1 MRPSPT
7 RLPRPSVRDSDVT
20 SSFPSCFVAGG
31 QCWSLLI
38 SWVPVGSDVACND
51 LEDDVL
57 RRADVP
63 CQHEGECSQMNQRII
78 IGVVGACSVLLSVPC
93 VEAQAVSGQLQ
104 ATSSIRRNVERL
116 ASDALEGRLT
126 GTDGIRMAADHI
138 IAELGAFGAE
148 PLPGAEQYRLPFQ
161 YTGSASDAG
170 TSLRL
175 ESDIESYW
183 NDADSVRPLSFSES
197 VEVSGPL
204 VFAGY
209 GLVVPETD
217 GFSYDSY
224 ATIDVTDKV
233 VVVLRYFPEDSEG
246 DLRALF
252 SRYAGLRFK
261 ASAARQ
267 RGAKGLLVVTGP
279 RSPNAG
285 ALVRMTA
292 DTAVADSGIAAASV
306 TGAVAEMLFDLVPDK
321 TLAQA
326 QQELDS
332 GNPHV
337 AGFEIP
343 GRATL
348 DARVLRERRTG
359 HNVLGYLPPTT
370 QQLADKPYV
379 MLGAHYDHLGRGEN
393 GDSLA
398 RSEEA
403 GNIHNG
409 ADDNASGVA
418 AVLAAGAEL
427 AVQSR
432 GRGIILAFW
441 SGEELGLLGSADFV
455 ETSPV
460 PMAQVAAYVNF
471 DMVGRMRD
479 NRLTVQALGSSSV
492 WPQLVDATNA
502 SFSFDLQ
509 PVDDPYLPTDAMT
522 FHLAEVP
529 SLALF
534 TGSHADYHR
543 PSDDADTVN
552 YLDLERVARYG
563 AAVANHLANETTP
576 PDFIRVERTEQ
587 GGQAMMRV
595 STGTIPD
602 YSSEVEGLLLSG
614 VMAGGPA
621 ERAGLQSGDIIVELA
636 GQSVSNIYDYMF
648 SLDLLVVGEPAAV
661 VFMREGERLESELIP
676 DARQ

>member
-1 MRPSPT
+1 MCSDS
-7 RLPRPSVRDSDVT
+7 SVYCR
-20 SSFPSCFVAGG
+20 
-31 QCWSLLI
+31 
-38 SWVPVGSDVACND
+38 
-51 LEDDVL
+51 EDVL
-57 RRADVP
+57 IRQVGKWGQSGMEVRQV
-63 CQHEGECSQMNQRII
+63 NQCPIARLVSIS
-78 IGVVGACSVLLSVPC
+78 VTVGFLGAPFLC
-93 VEAQAVSGQLQ
+93 AQTVSERPQEL
-104 ATSSIRRNVERL
+104 SSIRDNVERL

-126 GTDGIRMAADHI
+126 GTDGIRLAADHI
-138 IAELGAFGAE
+138 IGELKLLGAE
-148 PLPGAEQYRLPFQ
+148 PLPGVDNYRLPFQ
-161 YTGSASDAG
+161 YTGSATDAG
-170 TSLRL
+170 TTLRL
-175 ESDIESYW
+175 EAGRELYW
-183 NDADSVRPLSFSES
+183 EDGGLVSALSFSES
-197 VEVSGPL
+197 VEVTGPL

-224 ATIDVTDKV
+224 ATIDVTDKI

-246 DLRALF
+246 DLRSLF

-285 ALVRMTA
+285 ELVRMTA

-306 TGAVAEMLFDLVPDK
+306 TGAVADALFDLVPGK
-321 TLAQA
+321 TLGQA

-337 AGFEIP
+337 AGFDIP
-343 GRATL
+343 GDATL
-348 DARVLRERRTG
+348 NAKVSRDRRTG
-359 HNVLGYLPPTT
+359 HNVLAYLPPTT
-370 QQLADKPYV
+370 GARLDKPYV

-398 RSEEA
+398 RSDES
-403 GNIHNG
+403 GHIHNG

-418 AVLAAGAEL
+418 AVLAAGREL
-427 AVQSR
+427 GTQVRA
-432 GRGIILAFW
+432 RGIILAFW

-455 ETSPV
+455 DTSPV
-460 PMAQVAAYVNF
+460 SMTQVAAYVNF
-471 DMVGRMRD
+471 DMVGRMRE
-479 NRLTVQALGSSSV
+479 NKLTVQALGSSSV
-492 WPQLVDATNA
+492 WHGLVDSVNET
-502 SFSFDLQ
+502 FRFDLQ
-509 PVDDPYLPTDAMT
+509 RVDDPYLPTDAMT

-543 PSDDADTVN
+543 PSDDADTIN
-552 YLDLERVARYG
+552 FSDLGRIAQYG
-563 AAVANHLANETTP
+563 AAVASHLANETTP
-576 PDFIRVERTEQ
+576 PDFIEIERTAQ

-602 YSSEVEGLLLSG
+602 YSSEVDGLLLSG

-621 ERAGLQSGDIIVELA
+621 DQAGLQEGDIIVELA
-636 GQSVSNIYDYMF
+636 GQSISNIYDYMF
-648 SLDLLVVGEPAAV
+648 ALDLLMVGEPASV
-661 VFMREGERLESELIP
+661 VFLRDGRRLESELTP
-676 DARQ
+676 LARQ

>member
-1 MRPSPT
+1 MIEVRRGATSGSPEVRIVAEGRHVLRFT
-7 RLPRPSVRDSDVT
+7 PLVSV
-20 SSFPSCFVAGG
+20 
-31 QCWSLLI
+31 CWE
-38 SWVPVGSDVACND
+38 VACYD
-51 LEDDVL
+51 LEDVVL
-57 RRADVP
+57 RRIEVP
-63 CQHEGECSQMNQRII
+63 YQREGEFRRMSQFSITSLV
-78 IGVVGACSVLLSVPC
+78 GVCAVVLNAPFVCAQSVS
-93 VEAQAVSGQLQ
+93 QQLQ
-104 ATSSIRRNVERL
+104 LPSSIRANVERL

-126 GTDGIRMAADHI
+126 GTDGIRQAADHI
-138 IAELGAFGAE
+138 VAELKAFGAE
-148 PLPGAEQYRLPFQ
+148 PLPGADQYRLPFQ

-170 TSLRL
+170 TTLRL
-175 ESDIESYW
+175 EADGEFYW

-224 ATIDVTDKV
+224 ATIDVTDKI

-246 DLRALF
+246 DLRSIF

-306 TGAVAEMLFDLVPDK
+306 TGSVADVLFGLVTDQ

-343 GRATL
+343 GTVTL
-348 DARVLRERRTG
+348 DARVSREQRTG
-359 HNVLGYLPPTT
+359 HNVLAYLPPTT
-370 QQLADKPYV
+370 GRSVDKPYV

-398 RSEEA
+398 RSDEA
-403 GNIHNG
+403 GDIHNG

-418 AVLAAGAEL
+418 AVLSAGGDLAART
-427 AVQSR
+427 R
-432 GRGIILAFW
+432 GRGVILAFW

-471 DMVGRMRD
+471 DMVGRMRE
-479 NRLTVQALGSSSV
+479 NKLTVQALGSSSV
-492 WPQLVDATNA
+492 WPQLVDTINA
-502 SFSFDLQ
+502 SFAFDLQ
-509 PVDDPYLPTDAMT
+509 RVDDPYLPTDAMT
-522 FHLAEVP
+522 FNLAEIP

-552 YLDLERVARYG
+552 YQDLERVAQYG
-563 AAVANHLANETTP
+563 AAVASHLANETTP

-602 YSSEVEGLLLSG
+602 YSSEVDGLLLSG

-621 ERAGLQSGDIIVELA
+621 ERAGLRQGDIIVELA
-636 GQSVSNIYDYMF
+636 GRAVSNIYDYMF
-648 SLDLLVVGEPAAV
+648 ALDLLMVGEPAAV
-661 VFMREGERLESELIP
+661 AFMRDGERFESELIP